1 MKKIELKKLIDT
13 ILNKKRISDLDS
25 FEKLELILN
34 LEKKL
39 KIKFDDNDLFET
51 DINDIEIIISLIQKN
66 DKYK

>member
-39 KIKFDDNDLFET
+39 KFKFDDNDLFET

>member
-1 MKKIELKKLIDT
+1 MKKTELKKLIDT

-39 KIKFDDNDLFET
+39 KFKFDDNDLFET